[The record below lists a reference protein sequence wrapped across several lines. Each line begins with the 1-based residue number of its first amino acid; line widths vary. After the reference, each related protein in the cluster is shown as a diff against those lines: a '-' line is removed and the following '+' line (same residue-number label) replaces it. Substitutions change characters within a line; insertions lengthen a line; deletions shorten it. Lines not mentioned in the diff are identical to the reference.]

1 MKVEKKSDKSG
12 MVPGSLVY
20 VGNQSPSTKVQI
32 ELIEYDEENS
42 KRVSIDNILDCT
54 STLTNRSI
62 SWVNIDGVHDVE
74 LIRTVGDFFNIHPLI
89 TEDIL
94 NTTQRPKVEITDEYI
109 FATLKMIVF
118 DENEETFTKD
128 QLSIILLENLV
139 VTFQEFPGDVF
150 NSIRERIHQNKGRI
164 RKMGYDYLFYC
175 LIDSVVDEYFKV
187 IDRLEI
193 ELEQIEDKIE
203 ENKNT
208 IQDIHWLKKELLYI
222 RRVISPVR
230 DFISALNRDEHPF
243 ISEKTSLYF
252 RDVHDHCIQIY
263 ESVETIRDIV
273 SGLIEM
279 HLSSINNK
287 MNSVMKYL
295 TVFASIFIPLTFIT
309 GIYGMNFEYMP
320 ELKWQYGYFYLLGLL
335 FFTGVTLLFIFKRR
349 NGFS

>member
-164 RKMGYDYLFYC
+164 RKMGPDYLFYC

-335 FFTGVTLLFIFKRR
+335 FFTGVTLLFIFKKKKW
-349 NGFS
+349 F